1 MKTKTK
7 KRRKRRNLG
16 YFVREGFRGIFSH
29 GFMSFAAI
37 TIMAACLLITGSF
50 SLVAVNIEYN
60 LDKLMEENEFLA
72 YVDDSLT
79 LEEAEALQ
87 SEIEAIDNVAEVTFI
102 TNEEAKEAY
111 LADINADSDLYD
123 SLPDSVLRH
132 RYSISV
138 EDIGLLSETSSA
150 VKAIDGIADIS
161 AALDV
166 ANGFVTVRNVVTVV
180 TVGMVGV
187 LLVIS
192 LFIVSNA
199 IKLATLARQEEIA
212 IMKMC
217 GATNGF
223 IRMPFLFEGII
234 LGLTSAIIGF
244 LAQWGLYALLLQAV
258 RSSSRMQL
266 VSLVSFEQVAPI
278 VGAAFAG
285 VGLIVGV
292 CGSLMTIRKYLQV

>member
-1 MKTKTK
+1 M
-7 KRRKRRNLG
+7 
-16 YFVREGFRGIFSH
+16 
-29 GFMSFAAI
+29 
-37 TIMAACLLITGSF
+37 
-50 SLVAVNIEYN
+50 
-60 LDKLMEENEFLA
+60 
-72 YVDDSLT
+72 
-79 LEEAEALQ
+79 
-87 SEIEAIDNVAEVTFI
+87 
-102 TNEEAKEAY
+102 
-111 LADINADSDLYD
+111 
-123 SLPDSVLRH
+123 LRH

-199 IKLATLARQEEIA
+199 IKLATLSRQEEIA

-292 CGSLMTIRKYLQV
+292 CGSLMTIRKYLQA